1 MTSIAFNGLAVNNAE
16 QFKESVS
23 EPAPNTR
30 IFLTY
35 GRVEAWPN
43 DNSPPVPN
51 TSIPSIYEIWQKMIG
66 GKRIT
71 GENIRHVIQRND
83 WTSGTVY
90 SAYDDR
96 NTDLYNEDNRFYV
109 LTSDYHVYKCI
120 SNANGSISTVEPSY
134 VNSGLGAKQSDG
146 YVWKYMYTI
155 TPADQLNYLTSE
167 YMPVNTL
174 TADDGSVQWDVQND
188 AVQGAVNSIIVTNP
202 GSGYSNE
209 ANLIV
214 TVTGDGT
221 SLTAY
226 ANISNTGAISN
237 VTITDPGLNYT
248 YATVSLSGG
257 GGTGATAR
265 AIISPPG
272 GHGKNATYELGGSRL
287 VVSVKVRGTENG
299 VLEASNDLRQLALIK
314 DPYLLGTTQVSS
326 NAAFFQGQTI
336 TLTGSGDFVQDEFVY
351 QGASLA
357 TATYSARVLSW
368 DSATSSLKV
377 VDITGGLPSGGA
389 SLTGATSSTTR
400 FIVSID
406 DKDFQPLSGQ
416 VLYMDNIKPITRAS
430 DQTENYKIIL
440 KF

>member
-1 MTSIAFNGLAVNNAE
+1 MTSVAFNGLAVNNAE

-23 EPAPNTR
+23 EPASDS

-43 DNSPPVPN
+43 DTVPPTPNS
-51 TSIPSIYEIWQKMIG
+51 SISSVYEVWQKMIG

-83 WTSGTVY
+83 WTSNTAY
-90 SAYDDR
+90 IAYDDR
-96 NTDLYNEDNRFYV
+96 NTDFFNENNLFYI
-109 LTSDYHVYKCI
+109 LTSDYNVYKCI
-120 SNANGSISTVEPSY
+120 SNANGSNSTTEPSY
-134 VNSGLGAKQSDG
+134 VNSGMGGKLADG

-155 TPADQLNYLTSE
+155 TPSEQLNYLTSE
-167 YMPVNTL
+167 YMPVKTL
-174 TADDGSVQWDVQND
+174 DADDGSAQWDVQND
-188 AVQGAVNSIIVTNP
+188 AVQGAINSIIITNP
-202 GSGYSNE
+202 GSEYSNE

-214 TVTGDGT
+214 TVAGDGT
-221 SLTAY
+221 SFSAY
-226 ANISNTGAISN
+226 ANIAAGGVSN

-248 YATVSLSGG
+248 YAAVTLSGG

-272 GHGKNATYELGGSRL
+272 GHGKDPLYELGGSRL
-287 VVSVKVRGTENG
+287 IISVKVRGTEGG

-314 DPYLLGTTQVSS
+314 DPYLLDSTTVAS
-326 NAAFFQGQTI
+326 NSAFFQGQTI
-336 TLTGSGDFVQDEFVY
+336 TVTGSGDFVQDEFVY

-357 TATYSARVLSW
+357 TSTYSARVLVW
-368 DSATSSLKV
+368 DSANSALKV
-377 VDITGGLPSGGA
+377 VDINGGLPSGGA

-406 DKDFQPLSGQ
+406 DKDFQSLSGQ
-416 VLYMDNIKPITRAS
+416 ILYMDNIKPITRAT
-430 DQTENYKIIL
+430 DQTENYKIVL